1 MGWRGARS
9 LKRLGFCL
17 LAVTSFGSS
26 GPRKI
31 PSGSQDLR
39 GQPSVRFVVIRGETL
54 GPSLPSRKSSIFSS
68 VNWGRE
74 SMCRS
79 RRPLLPLGFQALM
92 SDWDALAE
100 TPLSAGLRV
109 QTRAKGA
116 ARAPAA
122 GL

>member
-1 MGWRGARS
+1 MQIS
-9 LKRLGFCL
+9 
-17 LAVTSFGSS
+17 
-26 GPRKI
+26 
-31 PSGSQDLR
+31 
-39 GQPSVRFVVIRGETL
+39 ET
-54 GPSLPSRKSSIFSS
+54 P
-68 VNWGRE
+68 
-74 SMCRS
+74 
-79 RRPLLPLGFQALM
+79 LPLGFQALM